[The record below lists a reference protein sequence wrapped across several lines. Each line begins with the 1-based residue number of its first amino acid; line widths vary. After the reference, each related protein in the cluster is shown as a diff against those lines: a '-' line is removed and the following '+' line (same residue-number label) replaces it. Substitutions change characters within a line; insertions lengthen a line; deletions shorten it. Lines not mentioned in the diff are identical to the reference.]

1 MVTEKAQTGQSALRV
16 MPTTLADIARALGVS
31 KMTVSRAIN
40 NHPEISPET
49 RARILDAAQRMNYR
63 PNQFARALT
72 TNRSYLLGVVVPDLM
87 HSYFAEIC
95 RGVETVA
102 KPLGYQN
109 LICST
114 DEDAANEESEIEA
127 LLPRTDG
134 LILAS
139 SAPPGETKFFR
150 RIIRERARLVLI
162 DRQLEGVKC
171 PMVTTDDVK
180 VGELATEHLLSLGH
194 RRVGHLKG
202 TVASTAALRFE
213 GYKKALA
220 KRGVPFDPELVR
232 DCGFTERDGYD
243 ATREWL
249 RDGDLPPAIFAAN
262 DPAAIG
268 AMSAITAAGLRIP
281 EDIALVGGGNIH
293 YGDMLRVPLTTVAWS
308 KPEMGYAAARLLI
321 DLVEGKR
328 GTKDQHV
335 IVEPELI
342 VRASCGATQMA
353 LA

>member
-1 MVTEKAQTGQSALRV
+1 

-95 RGVETVA
+95 RGIESVA

-114 DEDAANEESEIEA
+114 DEDSVSEESEIEA

-139 SAPPGETKFFR
+139 SASPGETKFFR

-180 VGELATEHLLSLGH
+180 VGALATEHLLSLGH

-202 TVASTAALRFE
+202 TLASTGTLRFE
-213 GYKKALA
+213 GYRKALA
-220 KRGVPFDPELVR
+220 KRGVPFDPELVKE
-232 DCGFTERDGYD
+232 CGFTERDGYE
-243 ATREWL
+243 ATRDWL

-268 AMSAITAAGLRIP
+268 AMSAITEAGLRLP

-308 KPEMGYAAARLLI
+308 KPEMGHAAARLLI

-328 GTKDQHV
+328 GTREQHV

>member
-1 MVTEKAQTGQSALRV
+1 

-40 NHPEISPET
+40 NHPEISSDT
-49 RARILDAAQRMNYR
+49 RARILEAAQRMNYR

-95 RGVETVA
+95 RGIESVA

-114 DEDAANEESEIEA
+114 DEDAASEEDEIEA

-134 LILAS
+134 LIVAS
-139 SAPPGETKFFR
+139 SALPTETKFYR
-150 RIIRERARLVLI
+150 RLTRERAKLVLI
-162 DRQLEGVKC
+162 DRQLEGLKC

-180 VGELATEHLLSLGH
+180 VGLLATNHLIGLGH
-194 RRVGHLKG
+194 RKVGHLKG
-202 TVASTAALRFE
+202 TAASTAQMRFE
-213 GYKKALA
+213 GYKKALL
-220 KRGVPFDPELVR
+220 KNRIPFDASLVR
-232 DCGFTERDGYD
+232 ECGFTEEDGY
-243 ATREWL
+243 RSMKEWL
-249 RDGDLPPAIFAAN
+249 ATNHPPSAIFAAN

-268 AMSAITAAGLRIP
+268 AMTAINEGGLRIP
-281 EDIALVGGGNIH
+281 DDVAIVGGGNIH

-308 KPEMGYAAARLLI
+308 TSEMGQNAARLLVAM
-321 DLVEGKR
+321 VEGKKR
-328 GTKDQHV
+328 PKEAHI
-335 IVEPELI
+335 IVEPELV
-342 VRASCGATQMA
+342 VRESCGAVRA
-353 LA
+353 VSA